1 MSSSDLLKECYQ
13 PFSLLQEDVLK
24 LKQNVIEQTEI
35 EKAKL
40 NLQEATESSLYS
52 ILNLINYVV
61 MRRNELHPLQ
71 SNLARAGISS
81 LGRVEPHV
89 MSNIDSVLNVL
100 SILNTCQPYEQNNL
114 YCVDYDGGYKQ
125 LRLRAERLFGH
136 PPKKRSEYIMVTM
149 PSEVS
154 DSVELVESYLD
165 AGMNCARINCAHD
178 DKKTWLKMIENIK
191 KAADKNKQD
200 CRILMDLA
208 GHKIRTGHVYD
219 LKAKK
224 TKKAKIKEISRDTP
238 RVFNGD
244 FIVLSKGSVIENDI
258 IENFEPSNVIAVTCT
273 YPPIIDMVEVGQSV
287 WIDDGKIGTV
297 IKAKNNHAIL
307 LQVKQVG
314 PKGVRLKEEKGLNFP
329 ETDMNLPTLSKKD
342 CHDLKFVAKHA
353 DMVGL
358 SFTEAADDV
367 LFLRGMLEELGNANL
382 PILVKIETSKGVRNL
397 PDIMLNALAKNIDLG
412 VMIARGD
419 LAVELGSV
427 RMAEIQDEII
437 RLCES
442 AHIPVI
448 WATQV
453 LESLAKQGAISRP
466 EISDAAM
473 SQRAEC
479 VMLNKGPYIAEA
491 VKILSDVLQRMEGHQ
506 FKSHTHMRAL
516 HW

>member
-1 MSSSDLLKECYQ
+1 MTDLKSSELCYK
-13 PFSLLQEDVLK
+13 PFSLLLEELLF
-24 LKQNVIEQTEI
+24 LKQNILEQTEL

-40 NLQEATESSLYS
+40 ELQESTESSLYS
-52 ILNLINYVV
+52 IFNLLHYVV
-61 MRRNELHPLQ
+61 MRRNELHLLQ
-71 SNLARAGISS
+71 SDLARAGISS

-89 MSNIDSVLNVL
+89 MSNIDTVLNIL
-100 SILNTCQPYEQNNL
+100 SILSTCQPYKQNNL
-114 YCVDYDGGYKQ
+114 NCIDYDGGYKQ

-136 PPKKRSEYIMVTM
+136 SPKKRSEYIMVTM
-149 PSEVS
+149 PVEVS
-154 DSVELVESYLD
+154 NDLGLVESYLQS
-165 AGMNCARINCAHD
+165 GMDCARINCAHD
-178 DKKTWLKMIENIK
+178 DKETWLKMVSNIK
-191 KAADKNKQD
+191 KAAEKNHQE

-219 LKAKK
+219 PK
-224 TKKAKIKEISRDTP
+224 TKKQKHKKKTETFP

-244 FIVLSKGSVIENDI
+244 FIVLSKGSVLEGEILESFGKTDA
-258 IENFEPSNVIAVTCT
+258 IAVTCS
-273 YPPIIDMVEVGQSV
+273 YSPIIDMVEVGQSV

-297 IKAKNNHAIL
+297 IKAKNPHAIL
-307 LQVKQVG
+307 LEVKQVG
-314 PKGVRLKEEKGLNFP
+314 PKGVRLKAEKGLNFP

-342 CHDLKFVAKHA
+342 CHDLKFVVKHA

-358 SFTEAADDV
+358 SFTENAEDV
-367 LFLRGMLEELGNANL
+367 LFLRGLLEEMGNPKL
-382 PILVKIETSKGVRNL
+382 PILVKIETAKAVRNL
-397 PDIMLNALAKNIDLG
+397 PDIMLKALAKNIDLG

-437 RLCES
+437 RLCEA
-442 AHIPVI
+442 AHIPVV

-453 LESLAKQGAISRP
+453 LESLAKQGVISRP

-479 VMLNKGPYIAEA
+479 VMLNKGPYIATA
-491 VKILSDVLQRMEGHQ
+491 VRILSDVLQRMEGHQ

>member
-1 MSSSDLLKECYQ
+1 MSNPVLFKECYV
-13 PFSLLQEDVLK
+13 PFSELQEEVLK
-24 LKQNVIEQTEI
+24 LKRNIIEQSKI
-35 EKAKL
+35 EQAKL
-40 NLQEATESSLYS
+40 NLKETTESSLYS
-52 ILNLINYVV
+52 VLNLINYVV

-89 MSNIDSVLNVL
+89 MSNIDSVLNIL
-100 SILNTCQPYEQNNL
+100 SILNTCESYEQNNL
-114 YCVDYDGGYKQ
+114 YCIDYDGGYKQ
-125 LRLRAERLFGH
+125 LRLRAEKLFGR
-136 PPKKRSEYIMVTM
+136 PPEKRSEYIMVTM
-149 PSEVS
+149 PSEVA
-154 DSVELVESYLD
+154 DSIELVESYLH

-178 DKKTWLKMIENIK
+178 DDETWLKMIENIRK
-191 KAADKNKQD
+191 VAEKNNQD
-200 CRILMDLA
+200 CRIFMDLA
-208 GHKIRTGHVYD
+208 GHKIRTGHVY
-219 LKAKK
+219 
-224 TKKAKIKEISRDTP
+224 EITAHKQKSHKSAQEFP
-238 RVFNGD
+238 YVFNGD
-244 FIVLSKGSVIENDI
+244 FIVLSKGSVIESEI
-258 IENFEPSNVIAVTCT
+258 LKNFEPSNVVAVTCT
-273 YPPIIDMVEVGQSV
+273 YPPVIDKVEIGQSV

-297 IKAKNNHAIL
+297 VKAKNDHAIL
-307 LQVKQVG
+307 LQVRQVG
-314 PKGVRLKEEKGLNFP
+314 PKGVHLKEEKGLNFP
-329 ETDMNLPTLSKKD
+329 DTVMNLPTLSKKD
-342 CHDLKFVAKHA
+342 CKDLKFVAKHS

-358 SFTEAADDV
+358 SFTEEADDV
-367 LFLRGMLEELGNANL
+367 LFLKDMLAELGHVNL
-382 PILVKIETSKGVRNL
+382 PVLVKIETAKGVQNL
-397 PDIMLNALAKNIDLG
+397 PDIILNALAENMDLG

-453 LESLAKQGAISRP
+453 LESLAKKGTISRP

-491 VKILSDVLQRMEGHQ
+491 VKILSEVLQRMEGHQ